1 MIDPLRIKALY
12 EEGYGTPLIAKKLGR
27 SRRTVRDH
35 LTRMQLPMRSA
46 AEGQAVYLA
55 RLVLLTEEERKIAH
69 RTQDLEAKHRRRKLG
84 KGLNKWE
91 RKLMLSLQR
100 RMK

>member
-12 EEGYGTPLIAKKLGR
+12 EEGYGARLIAKKLGR
-27 SRRTVRDH
+27 SHRTIRDY
-35 LTRMQLPMRSA
+35 LVRMQLPMRTA
-46 AEGQAVYLA
+46 AEGQALYQA
-55 RLVLLTEEERKIAH
+55 RLVFLSEEERKIAH
-69 RTQDLEAKHRRRKLG
+69 RRQNLEAMQRRRKLG